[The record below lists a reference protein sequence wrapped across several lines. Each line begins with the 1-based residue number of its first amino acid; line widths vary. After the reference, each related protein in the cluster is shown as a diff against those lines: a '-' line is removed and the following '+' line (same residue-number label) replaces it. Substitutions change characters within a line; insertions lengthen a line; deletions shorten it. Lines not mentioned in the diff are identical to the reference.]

1 MLISSY
7 TSYRSSVSS
16 YVSPDPFC
24 FPCEYTSQNPT
35 HSRPSMTGHDRIF
48 LADLYEMDLL
58 LFLNNGI
65 ALPLCSALFVPSTFQ
80 HFHLNLQI

>member
-1 MLISSY
+1 
-7 TSYRSSVSS
+7 
-16 YVSPDPFC
+16 
-24 FPCEYTSQNPT
+24 
-35 HSRPSMTGHDRIF
+35 MTGNDRIF

-65 ALPLCSALFVPSTFQ
+65 ALHLCSALFVPSTFQ